1 MQIKTIDKNGN
12 ITADYPEENERERS
26 DRGPYRKKSGKKP
39 QNQRPRGN
47 NPRQDSGNPE
57 GQQEGRNRK
66 DARDRQNRGDAGER
80 RAEQNRGDSRNRKD
94 AREQQNRGED
104 RDRRN
109 GREQQNRKEPRE
121 QQQEKN
127 AAAKGRKKDP
137 RPQKKQSPAKTKDIY
152 DRDERIWIQYQ
163 HYGTDDLSATVTL
176 SKEGDG
182 YSISRVTVTAVGGKL
197 MDLWHVPTF
206 TEELDFLADM
216 EEFSGLAAKLKI
228 AKKLHRE
235 GAPAI
240 DEAFACVCDNETDY
254 VMFPGGCPDN
264 DDLSAEAERFVN
276 DLGLKVARMCNPQE
290 AMKGYGYL

>member
-26 DRGPYRKKSGKKP
+26 NRGPYRKKSGKRP

-94 AREQQNRGED
+94 AREQQNR
-104 RDRRN
+104 
-109 GREQQNRKEPRE
+109 KEPRE

-137 RPQKKQSPAKTKDIY
+137 RPQKKQSPARTKDIY

-182 YSISRVTVTAVGGKL
+182 YAISRVTVTAVGGKL

-206 TEELDFLADM
+206 TEELDSLADM